1 MENTMNDILVSGLIN
16 IETSLKVETF
26 PLTYEPVRYPFFG
39 INSTVSG
46 VGYNIAKALKKLDN
60 KVRLLSL
67 IGTDFAGGLIQETLA
82 ENDINS
88 AYIVDSMP
96 HTPQS
101 VIIYNREG
109 QRQIH
114 TDLKDIQERP
124 YPPNLFTVAL
134 STCSLAILTNI
145 NFNRPFLEQAR
156 QAGKTIAT
164 DIHTISDLED
174 EYNRDY
180 MAAANILFMSDEWL
194 PCSPEEWAWR
204 LQNRYGTEIIVIG
217 LGSNGALLA
226 VGKDNFMERVPA
238 VKVRPIVNT
247 AGAGDALFSA
257 FNHVYH
263 HTGDPYEAIKKA
275 VLFAGYKIG
284 TSGAADG
291 FLNNAELTALW
302 RERGE

>member
-1 MENTMNDILVSGLIN
+1 MDDILVSGLIN
-16 IETSLKVETF
+16 IETSLKVERF

-46 VGYNIAKALKKLDN
+46 VGFNVAKALTMLDN
-60 KVRLLSL
+60 RVQFLSL
-67 IGTDFAGGLIQETLA
+67 IGTDFAGGLVRQTLA
-82 ENDINS
+82 ETGIDS
-88 AYIVDSMP
+88 EYIVDAMS
-96 HTPQS
+96 HTAQS

-109 QRQIH
+109 KRQIH
-114 TDLKDIQERP
+114 TDLKDIQKRP
-124 YPPNLFTVAL
+124 YPPDLFAAAL
-134 STCSLAILTNI
+134 STCSLAVLTNI
-145 NFNRPFLEQAR
+145 NYNRPFLQQAR

-204 LQNRYGTEIIVIG
+204 LQNRYGTAVIVIG
-217 LGSNGALLA
+217 LGSDGALLA
-226 VGKDNFMERVPA
+226 VREDNFMERIPA
-238 VKVRPIVNT
+238 VRVRRIINT
-247 AGAGDALFSA
+247 AGAGDALFSS

-263 HTGDPYEAIKKA
+263 HTGDPYEAINKA

-284 TSGAADG
+284 TAGAAEG
-291 FLNNAELTALW
+291 FLNNAELAVLW
-302 RERGE
+302 QEREG